1 MKPVEKRAR
10 RAVPSSSFMDTK
22 QRTVSQN
29 EKSGLF
35 SPGKENYRKTV
46 GGEGKKKLMI
56 NVMKVTQ
63 KNAENAKGKDNL
75 SNTRGQECKTGAGEM
90 VASKTMA
97 SEMVAGKMIEG
108 EMVEGK
114 MMKGE
119 NNNRKKEKDGHAK
132 RREKGVHSTHSSV
145 NMNIDKEDFKVN
157 NLSPQLLESY
167 RSNYNANLAK
177 KITNLSKIKNAKKYT
192 EVNKTKIQLENKLR
206 EKNSSA
212 TYEMRRHC
220 KSKPKVPKIVQT
232 FDNPEQNVCITTQF
246 NNPRIYSDID
256 INIENQCEENMQ
268 TDKGENPS
276 IGENAQPTQHE
287 VDVEAVEGIK
297 KKVFRKYK
305 DLLGEHINNM
315 RTIIYSKANEPLQV
329 EMNRE
334 NIYNF
339 LKLTYKYAN
348 YKSSITYAILLLL
361 DRLNNPETELE
372 EKEKEDLENA
382 IRAYSYH
389 SAMSYKYAFKAYHNR
404 DKRDYMKEGEK
415 RGEKSGENGNGKDG
429 EESQA
434 QARKNIC
441 SEIGMKIKSQFLLNC
456 EVIINIINCIFYTIS
471 EEKKKIYYIY
481 LNANLYKIISDIT
494 ETGVKYKYEYLAK
507 ETYKKAF
514 DLGQMY
520 LPPIDLNFLQLA
532 SNYIYFLY
540 FNLGHEKK
548 ALTICVDIFD
558 KTSNLLDSIENHE
571 KAEKCLRILSKMR
584 YNIKRWSKKTNKNS
598 ILFLTF

>member
-1 MKPVEKRAR
+1 MKPLEKRAR
-10 RAVPSSSFMDTK
+10 RVVPSSSFVETK

-35 SPGKENYRKTV
+35 SSGKENYRKTV
-46 GGEGKKKLMI
+46 GGEGKNKLII
-56 NVMKVTQ
+56 NVMTVTQ
-63 KNAENAKGKDNL
+63 TNSENAKGKENL
-75 SNTRGQECKTGAGEM
+75 SKTRGQEGKTGAGEV

-97 SEMVAGKMIEG
+97 GEIVAGKMT
-108 EMVEGK
+108 
-114 MMKGE
+114 KGE

-167 RSNYNANLAK
+167 RSNFNANLAK
-177 KITNLSKIKNAKKYT
+177 KITNLSKIKNAKKHT
-192 EVNKTKIQLENKLR
+192 EVNKTKTQLENKLR

-232 FDNPEQNVCITTQF
+232 SDNPEQNVCSTIQF

-256 INIENQCEENMQ
+256 INIENQCEEKVQ

-287 VDVEAVEGIK
+287 VNVEAVEDIK

-305 DLLGEHINNM
+305 DLFGEHINNM
-315 RTIIYSKANEPLQV
+315 RTIIYSRANEPLQV

-348 YKSSITYAILLLL
+348 YKSSIAYAILLLL

-372 EKEKEDLENA
+372 EKEKEDLESA

-404 DKRDYMKEGEK
+404 DERDDMKD
-415 RGEKSGENGNGKDG
+415 GEKSGENGNGKDG
-429 EESQA
+429 QESHA

-441 SEIGMKIKSQFLLNC
+441 RDIGMKIKSQFLLNC